1 MDRTAE
7 GGLGPR
13 PLADRLR
20 FPLALLGGA
29 VLWAASLPP
38 YGVPILAV
46 AAFFPPLLFLPE
58 ESPRRAAAWGWAG
71 GVLFEAATLWWLVPT
86 VVRFGGIPLPVAVL
100 LIAGLCA
107 LMGLYWAGFFAT
119 VALAVRR
126 RGEGA
131 LLLAPLAWVLWEWL
145 RGTLLSGFP
154 WWGPGYA
161 LSLYPALLQCVRFL
175 GILGLSLLAV
185 LAASAVALWVRERES
200 PVTLAAVAA
209 SLLLYGAAF
218 LWGTARERRPVLPL
232 PTRAVG
238 YLQPQV
244 PQDAKWDEREA
255 ERIAGRM
262 ETLSL
267 AFERYGL
274 KLLVWPESSTPSV
287 WERDPALR
295 ERVASIAGKIG
306 APILVGTTLEEAAG
320 YRNGAVLVLPEGRE
334 GGRYAKTHLVPF
346 GEYVPL
352 RRLLFFARPLVEA
365 VGDFVPG
372 RSLDPLET
380 PAGKAGVT
388 ICYEAIFPSLVRR
401 QVLLGAEVLVNLT
414 NDAWYEGTPGPF
426 QHFLMER
433 VRAVETDR
441 YLVRSANGG
450 VSGVVDPRGR
460 LQART
465 PPGEAASFW
474 GIVAPRRTVTLWTR
488 VGNGW
493 LGIPLLVLLAALLP
507 LPPPGGVRRGKAGMA
522 GENPAEG

>member
-1 MDRTAE
+1 MDRKAE

-13 PLADRLR
+13 PLSDRLR

-29 VLWAASLPP
+29 LLWAASLPP

-71 GVLFEAATLWWLVPT
+71 GSLFEAATLWWLVPT
-86 VVRFGGIPLPVAVL
+86 VVRFGGIPLPVALL
-100 LIAGLCA
+100 LIAGLC
-107 LMGLYWAGFFAT
+107 LLLGLYWAGFFAT

-131 LLLAPLAWVLWEWL
+131 LLVAPLAWVLWEWL
-145 RGTLLSGFP
+145 RGTLLTGFP

-185 LAASAVALWVRERES
+185 LAAAAVALWVRERES

-232 PTRAVG
+232 PTLAVG

-244 PQDAKWDEREA
+244 PQDAKWDQEEA

-262 ETLSL
+262 ENLSL
-267 AFERYGL
+267 AFEKYGL

-295 ERVASIAGKIG
+295 LRVAAIARRIG
-306 APILVGTTLEEAAG
+306 APVLVGTTLEEAAG
-320 YRNGAVLVLPEGRE
+320 FRNGAVLVTPEGGE

-372 RSLDPLET
+372 RSLAPLAT

-388 ICYEAIFPSLVRR
+388 ICYEAIFPGLVRR
-401 QVLLGAEVLVNLT
+401 QVLQGAEVLVNLT

-441 YLVRSANGG
+441 YLIRSANGG

-474 GIVAPRRTVTLWTR
+474 GIVAPRRTSTLWTR

-493 LGIPLLVLLAALLP
+493 LGIVFLALLAALLP
-507 LPPPGGVRRGKAGMA
+507 TPPWGRVWKGRVGVPEADST
-522 GENPAEG
+522 EE

>member
-7 GGLGPR
+7 GGLDPR
-13 PLADRLR
+13 PLSDRLR

-29 VLWAASLPP
+29 LLWAASLPP

-71 GVLFEAATLWWLVPT
+71 GALFEAATLWWLVPT
-86 VVRFGGIPLPVAVL
+86 VVRYGGVSTAAAVPL
-100 LIAGLCA
+100 IGGLC
-107 LMGLYWAGFFAT
+107 LLLGLYWAGFFAT
-119 VALAVRR
+119 MALAVRR
-126 RGEGA
+126 RGEEA
-131 LLLAPLAWVLWEWL
+131 LLVAPLAWVLWEWL
-145 RGTLLSGFP
+145 RGTLLTGFP

-161 LSLYPALLQCVRFL
+161 LSLYPALLQCVRFF
-175 GILGLSLLAV
+175 GVLGLSLLAV
-185 LAASAVALWVRERES
+185 LAASAVALWVRERGS

-209 SLLLYGAAF
+209 SLVLYGAAF
-218 LWGTARERRPVLPL
+218 FWGTARERKPVLPL
-232 PTRAVG
+232 PTLAVG

-244 PQDAKWDEREA
+244 PQDAKWDEHEA
-255 ERIAGRM
+255 DRIFGRM

-287 WERDPALR
+287 WERDPVLR
-295 ERVASIAGKIG
+295 DRVAAIARRIQ
-306 APILVGTTLEEAAG
+306 APLLVGTTLEEAGG
-320 YRNGAVLVLPEGRE
+320 YRNGAVLVRPDGQE

-352 RRLLFFARPLVEA
+352 RNLLFFARPLVEA

-372 RSLDPLET
+372 RSLDPLPT

-388 ICYEAIFPSLVRR
+388 ICYEAVFPALVRR
-401 QVLLGAEVLVNLT
+401 QVLRGAEVLVNLT
-414 NDAWYEGTPGPF
+414 NDAWYEGTPGPY

-474 GIVAPRRTVTLWTR
+474 GIVAPRKTTTLWTR

-493 LGIPLLVLLAALLP
+493 LAIPLLIVLAVLLP
-507 LPPPGGVRRGKAGMA
+507 LPPPGRFRRARVSS
-522 GENPAEG
+522 GE

>member
-7 GGLGPR
+7 GGLVPR

-20 FPLALLGGA
+20 FPLALAGGA
-29 VLWAASLPP
+29 LLWLASLPP

-71 GVLFEAATLWWLVPT
+71 GTLFEAGTLWWLVPT
-86 VVRFGGIPLPVAVL
+86 MVRYGGLSLPVAVPLVCGLGL
-100 LIAGLCA
+100 LL
-107 LMGLYWAGFFAT
+107 GLYWAGFFAT
-119 VALAVRR
+119 VALVVRR
-126 RGEGA
+126 RGEEG

-145 RGTLLSGFP
+145 RGTLLTGFP

-161 LSLYPALLQCVRFL
+161 LSLYPALLQSVRFL

-185 LAASAVALWVRERES
+185 LAASAVALWVRERGS
-200 PVTLAAVAA
+200 PATLTAVAA
-209 SLLLYGAAF
+209 SLVLYGAAF
-218 LWGTARERRPVLPL
+218 FWGAAQERRPIQPL
-232 PTRAVG
+232 PALPVG

-244 PQDAKWDEREA
+244 PQDAKWDEGQA
-255 ERIAGRM
+255 ERIAGRL

-274 KLLVWPESSTPSV
+274 KLLVWPESSTPSA
-287 WERDPALR
+287 WDRDPAMR
-295 ERVASIAGKIG
+295 ERVGAIARRIG

-320 YRNGAVLVLPEGRE
+320 YQNGAVLVLPDGRE

-365 VGDFVPG
+365 VGDFLPG
-372 RSLDPLET
+372 RGIKPLPT
-380 PAGKAGVT
+380 PAGQAGVT
-388 ICYEAIFPSLVRR
+388 ICYEAIFPALVRR
-401 QVLLGAEVLVNLT
+401 QVRYGAEVLVNLT

-474 GIVAPRRTVTLWTR
+474 GIVAPRRTATLWTR

-493 LGIPLLVLLAALLP
+493 LVIPLLIVLASLLP
-507 LPPPGGVRRGKAGMA
+507 PSPWRGFWRGKRFGTR
-522 GENPAEG
+522 ESC